1 MDHGR
6 ARRVDAALKRPG
18 SAKRRGLGSVFL
30 AVLAIALPPLGGGCA
45 ATEPT
50 PAPTPSA
57 ARSTAP
63 TATGTAADAIEL
75 FDGKTLAGWTRR
87 GGEAEYRVEDGAI
100 VGRTRPGQRNSFL
113 CTDRLFADFELTFEF
128 QIDDEANSGVQFRS
142 RSVPEYRKG
151 QVYGYQFEI
160 DPSARA
166 WTGGIY
172 EEGRRGWLANLAGD
186 AAARAAFRPRAWNR
200 GRVRAE
206 GARIRTWLNDVPAA
220 DLCEDLVP
228 DAIREGFIALQ
239 VHGVGERAEPL
250 VVRWRSLRLIP
261 LR

>member
-1 MDHGR
+1 
-6 ARRVDAALKRPG
+6 
-18 SAKRRGLGSVFL
+18 
-30 AVLAIALPPLGGGCA
+30 VLAIALPPLGGGCA